1 MMERAIVQQYV
12 VGRDGASVLQ
22 ECPRPDVVRQMAHR
36 VHRWKDATEGCQ
48 LCQSDN
54 AVSVRA
60 GVAVCGRC
68 KANQEIRTAGF
79 EFHKRVVPEHR
90 ASSADGLYG
99 TAIVFDSLSVDL
111 GGFFERI
118 APRMVDRTLAEGS
131 DVIQLV
137 DHDSA
142 KVLGRLS
149 AGTLRLR
156 KTQAGLANTISD
168 PPNTSIG
175 RDTVVNVK
183 RRDIVGQSF
192 GFIALDDDWAL
203 EGDIVVRTV
212 LDARIKESSIVTFPA
227 YLATS
232 IYAGDDAGRR
242 DVDFLRKVHRTRLA
256 K

>member
-12 VGRDGASVLQ
+12 TGRDGVSTLQ
-22 ECPRPDVVRQMAHR
+22 ACPRPDFVRQMAQR
-36 VHRWKDATEGCQ
+36 VHRWKDAVEGCQ

-54 AVSVRA
+54 AVSVRG

-79 EFHKRVVPEHR
+79 EFHKRVVAEHR
-90 ASSADGLYG
+90 ATSAEGLYG
-99 TAIVFDSLSVDL
+99 NAIVFNSLSLDL

-118 APRMVDRTLAEGS
+118 SSRMVDRTLAEGS
-131 DVIQLV
+131 DVLQLV

-142 KVLGRLS
+142 KVIGRLS

-156 KTQAGLANTISD
+156 KTQAGLANTVSD

-183 RRDIVGQSF
+183 RRDITGQSF
-192 GFIALDDDWAL
+192 GFMALEDDWAI

-212 LDARIKESSIVTFPA
+212 LDARVKEVSIVTFPA
-227 YLATS
+227 YPGTT
-232 IYAGDDAGRR
+232 IHVGEDAGRR

-256 K
+256 R